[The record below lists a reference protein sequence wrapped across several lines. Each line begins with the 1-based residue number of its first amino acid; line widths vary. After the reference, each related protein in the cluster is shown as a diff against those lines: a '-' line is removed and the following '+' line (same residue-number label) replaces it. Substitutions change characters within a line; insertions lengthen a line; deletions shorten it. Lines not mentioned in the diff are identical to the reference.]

1 MLAQAEPLRYARSDE
16 PSRKYL
22 PVQAVYAEN
31 PQNASAKSDV
41 ESSSEKVQTVQG
53 IPSISK
59 SSVEDI
65 CIEYLQ
71 PPDGS
76 HAAANT
82 QCKYGNSIYFIC
94 SYLLSKL
101 TFEDITGN
109 MPQQRPEYETPKPA
123 STCETP
129 GCVAAAS
136 KVMSYIDESLDPC
149 ENFYDFACG
158 TYLRNTQVP
167 EDKVTVDAFSNVRDL
182 VQEQL
187 RIILNEPPQSGDSK
201 PFLLAKNFHSSC
213 LNQENIEA
221 RGIKPLA
228 DILEAFG
235 GWPVLKG
242 DLWSEG
248 SFDWIETIKKFRRMG
263 FDTYIIFAF
272 SSETDLKN
280 SSQRNL
286 VVSN

>member
-1 MLAQAEPLRYARSDE
+1 MLVQKFEIDPTKQAQAEPLRYARSTE
-16 PSRKYL
+16 PSLQYL

-31 PQNASAKSDV
+31 AQNHSTDSGV
-41 ESSSEKVQTVQG
+41 ESSPGV
-53 IPSISK
+53 
-59 SSVEDI
+59 SS
-65 CIEYLQ
+65 YM
-71 PPDGS
+71 DGGTE
-76 HAAANT
+76 NVI
-82 QCKYGNSIYFIC
+82 QV
-94 SYLLSKL
+94 
-101 TFEDITGN
+101 
-109 MPQQRPEYETPKPA
+109 RPTYETPKPA
-123 STCETP
+123 SNCETP
-129 GCVAAAS
+129 GCIEAAT

-149 ENFYDFACG
+149 DNFYEFACG

-182 VQEQL
+182 VQDQL
-187 RIILNEPPQSGDSK
+187 RIILNEPPQPNDTK

-213 LNQENIEA
+213 LNQEVIEE

-248 SFDWIETIKKFRRMG
+248 SFDWVETIKKFRIMG

-272 SSETDLKN
+272 SAETDLKN
-280 SSQRNL
+280 STSRVL
-286 VVSN
+286 VVS